1 MAIDAAVLIA
11 TGYTAYSISLE
22 YRLEELVMEWQNFL
36 WTQLILLVVNNYFM
50 GKFGFYS
57 EKRFSS
63 AWQILK
69 KVFLAIIG
77 SFMILSAGGI
87 VIGIQPFPRT
97 YFIVHFAMAFIALS
111 LIRIGIYRYMKR
123 RTIRAF
129 NSRRILLLG
138 PAERLF
144 PVAEALGVSM
154 SWGHQIIGWLNVDD
168 RSDMEI
174 KNTPYLGTIN
184 DFDCVLKK
192 NEIDEVVFVLPRE
205 CPIDFEFY
213 LEKCDE
219 MGVAYRIVP
228 GLYKVG
234 KRTFR
239 VETIQDIPT
248 LAAYNGCISAS
259 ALLYKKI
266 LDFAGGFVGF
276 IIFLIVC
283 PFVSI
288 AIKLES
294 PGPIFYKQKRVGLN
308 GRHFNIFKFRSMVMD
323 AENRKSELLANNEMN
338 GPIFKMENDPRIT
351 KVGRFLRKTSLDE
364 FPQFINVLKGEMGLV
379 GTRPPTP
386 DEVEGYEDWHRKRI
400 SLKPGLT
407 GMWQVSGRNKIND
420 FDEVVKLDLKYI
432 DHWRLLRDLAIL
444 WKTVWVVLARKGAR

>member
-1 MAIDAAVLIA
+1 MAMDAAVLIV
-11 TGYTAYSISLE
+11 TGYAAYSMSLE
-22 YRLEELVMEWQNFL
+22 YRLEELVLGWQNFI

-57 EKRFSS
+57 ERRFSS
-63 AWQILK
+63 AWEILR
-69 KVFLAIIG
+69 KVFLANTG
-77 SFMILSAGGI
+77 SFMLLSVGVIL
-87 VIGIQPFPRT
+87 IGILPFPRT
-97 YFIVHFAMAFIALS
+97 YFLIHFVMAFVVLS
-111 LIRIGIYRYMKR
+111 LIRIGIYRYMER

-138 PAERLF
+138 PEERIY
-144 PVAEALGVSM
+144 PVAEALRVSM
-154 SWGHQIIGWLNVDD
+154 SWGHQIVGWINVDHP
-168 RSDMEI
+168 SAMEI
-174 KNTPYLGTIN
+174 KEIPYLGTIN
-184 DFDCVLKK
+184 DFDCILKK

-205 CPIDFEFY
+205 CPIDFEHY

-228 GLYKVG
+228 GLYNVG

-248 LAAYNGCISAS
+248 LAAYNGSTSAS

-266 LDFAGGFVGF
+266 LDFTGGFIGF
-276 IIFLIVC
+276 IFFLIVC
-283 PFVSI
+283 PFVSM

-294 PGPIFYKQKRVGLN
+294 PGPIFFKQKRVGLN
-308 GRHFNIFKFRSMVMD
+308 GRHFNIYKFRSMVMD
-323 AENRKSELLANNEMN
+323 AENIKSELLANNEMN
-338 GPIFKMENDPRIT
+338 GPIFKMVNDPRIT
-351 KVGRFLRKTSLDE
+351 RVGRFLRKTSLDE

-386 DEVEGYEDWHRKRI
+386 DEVEGYKDWHRKRI

-432 DHWRLLRDLAIL
+432 DHWRFLRDIAIL